1 MIFNFLLFAPLI
13 PLIFIESIHGYN
25 IINNVMKITNR
36 DSGINAYFSDNFED
50 YTHLDK
56 KNLDKLEKLFNL
68 KSRRYSPY
76 RNIIHIKYKNQ
87 ISNKINITDILKD
100 LNNTDLINKNLTKDD
115 LDEDEFEQY
124 NLFLNI
130 KNETLSLNEDNQ
142 NYPNFDEEFNNHNN
156 PNINRKGLGYFDPF
170 GIFRYNQPNYDK
182 MPIPSKNRPYNGDFR
197 KGSSNGNRN
206 ERSNS
211 GEFSNDNSFEIIKN
225 PTHTFKDVG
234 GYDKIKSELMQT
246 ADILTNYE
254 KYSNYSVRTP
264 KGIIFEG
271 PPGNG
276 KTLMAKGFSGEIN
289 ASFIP
294 VSGSEFSEKFVGVGA
309 SRVRDLFK
317 LASENK
323 PCIIFIDE
331 IDAVARKRGND
342 AVSSNSEK
350 DQTLNQLLI
359 ALDGF
364 KSSNGIFLIG
374 ATNRIDLLDPALIR
388 PGRIDKNIYIGN
400 PDSKTREEI
409 IKIHLNGKPIDPNI
423 TIDYIVEMS
432 GGMSGAQTE
441 NLLNEAMLN
450 SLRENRTS
458 IIAYDLEYIANRI
471 IAGWQATESKFSDD
485 MINRIVVHEMG
496 HAITGFFSPEHSNLI
511 KVCLNTWSPRSPGYT
526 IFESN
531 DENSNIYTKDSLV
544 SHIMVLL
551 GGRVA
556 EEIFYGYSVTTGA
569 KKDFEEAYKLA
580 QNMIL
585 EYGMGKQSIYPY
597 LSEQSK
603 FLIDQEINSLLLE
616 AHEKACLIITNCKD
630 LITEC
635 GYKLKKDK
643 LLKPIDII
651 EIIDNKFP
659 ELWNIYKNI
668 DKR

>member
-1 MIFNFLLFAPLI
+1 MYLKIFLLL
-13 PLIFIESIHGYN
+13 N
-25 IINNVMKITNR
+25 IIQ
-36 DSGINAYFSDNFED
+36 FSRQF
-50 YTHLDK
+50 YPHS
-56 KNLDKLEKLFNL
+56 F
-68 KSRRYSPY
+68 
-76 RNIIHIKYKNQ
+76 
-87 ISNKINITDILKD
+87 KINIMQSYQDPLTDKIHLFSKKNYQKNYQKINYNPLRDDNNENDDEFGSELENMLNKNPQEIGVRIFYPVGKQPEILKKHLQETGNNNKKSKNFELLFNKDFNFTNIGGYD
-100 LNNTDLINKNLTKDD
+100 L
-115 LDEDEFEQY
+115 
-124 NLFLNI
+124 I
-130 KNETLSLNEDNQ
+130 KNELLQ
-142 NYPNFDEEFNNHNN
+142 C
-156 PNINRKGLGYFDPF
+156 
-170 GIFRYNQPNYDK
+170 
-182 MPIPSKNRPYNGDFR
+182 
-197 KGSSNGNRN
+197 
-206 ERSNS
+206 
-211 GEFSNDNSFEIIKN
+211 
-225 PTHTFKDVG
+225 
-234 GYDKIKSELMQT
+234 
-246 ADILTNYE
+246 ADILVNYTKYE
-254 KYSNYSVRTP
+254 KYNVRVP
-264 KGIIFEG
+264 KGLILEG

-276 KTLMAKGFSGEIN
+276 KTILTKAFSGEIN
-289 ASFIP
+289 IGFIP
-294 VSGSEFSEKFVGVGA
+294 VSGSQFQEKYVGVGS
-309 SRVRDLFK
+309 SRVRELFDFAK
-317 LASENK
+317 ENK